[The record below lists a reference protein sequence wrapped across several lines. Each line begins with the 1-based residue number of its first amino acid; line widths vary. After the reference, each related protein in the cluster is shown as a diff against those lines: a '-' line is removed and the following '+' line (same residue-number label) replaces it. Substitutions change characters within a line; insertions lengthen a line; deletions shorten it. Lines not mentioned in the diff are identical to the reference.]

1 MLRDQ
6 IIEAVFDPTV
16 KLHPWY
22 RENLTAHHGFAKP
35 RKTEPTRL
43 ESVATCERPPY
54 DGLAQ
59 NTITIESM
67 ARIPELINAPRTHF
81 FEIQNLYLRACLD
94 TEEVVKRQ
102 AMLTELVSAGK
113 NDSTPPATI
122 ASAKKM
128 LPLCQI
134 ARSML
139 LSIAIVCNAILTALD
154 PTDYSLVTDCVRFC
168 DDAIEL
174 AEEVSCYR
182 PLGASHVPLC
192 LIGAYMA
199 VNDAERQEAL
209 RELLVEYGKDFPSA
223 SWLEVAVGARKAY
236 EDARRAV
243 RAIYQSDYRDGMD
256 EAVSCEDESLCHVQ

>member
-1 MLRDQ
+1 
-6 IIEAVFDPTV
+6 
-16 KLHPWY
+16 
-22 RENLTAHHGFAKP
+22 
-35 RKTEPTRL
+35 
-43 ESVATCERPPY
+43 
-54 DGLAQ
+54 
-59 NTITIESM
+59 M
-67 ARIPELINAPRTHF
+67 ARIPELINAPRTNF
-81 FEIQNLYLRACLD
+81 LEIQNLYLRACLD

-102 AMLTELVSAGK
+102 AMLTALVSAGK
-113 NDSTPPATI
+113 IGPTPPATI
-122 ASAKKM
+122 ASVKKM

-154 PTDYSLVTDCVRFC
+154 PTDYSLVTDCARFC

-174 AEEVSCYR
+174 ADEVSCYR

-199 VNDAERQEAL
+199 VADAQRQEAL

-243 RAIYQSDYRDGMD
+243 RTVQQPDCMDGVD
-256 EAVSCEDESLCHVQ
+256 EVVYYEDESFCHVQ